1 MDVSNLITHTKN
13 QDGANH
19 AGDYSHQYPTRRS
32 MSANESNVRGA
43 ITPTNTSYFPVD
55 PGTPSPYNP
64 QTQSPAPKHVAFELQ
79 LDGSSNY
86 RARLPMRI
94 RIFPHDTTE
103 SIVTTVKNFY
113 GLYEGAT
120 KGVSF
125 EDSAGNTLIARYE
138 NFQNNMTVYVRVIQD
153 YSKQVDTHP
162 QYPMATPQDSL
173 RLGEVPQFLPPQ
185 PAQILHYGQLP
196 SRPTS
201 RASRKQSTSPKMGK
215 GPSKHRSRTGVKST
229 GSSFQRQL
237 DEINSDT
244 INGSDSDGGAGS
256 VTSSRKAR
264 SEQLATAEI
273 SVDNILAGNRR
284 KRAKFESS
292 VGDQAHRVLA
302 LWYETK
308 WIFNIGTSPLRTTT
322 SASTQLHL
330 LCIPSKTLQWFGKPV
345 AFCKTHTTRFGI
357 WPSNAVASDLWK
369 HGSCNGEQHAA
380 QLALCHTLCQP
391 PRPWPS

>member
-1 MDVSNLITHTKN
+1 MDVSNLITHTKPQDSTN
-13 QDGANH
+13 QL
-19 AGDYSHQYPTRRS
+19 GDHSHQYPTRRS
-32 MSANESNVRGA
+32 MSATESNVRGSM
-43 ITPTNTSYFPVD
+43 TPTTNSYFPLD
-55 PGTPSPYNP
+55 SSATSPYNP
-64 QTQSPAPKHVAFELQ
+64 QLPSPAPKNVAFELQ

-86 RARLPMRI
+86 RARLPMRVQ
-94 RIFPHDTTE
+94 IFPHDTTE

-125 EDSAGNTLIARYE
+125 EDGAGNTLIARYE

-153 YSKQVDTHP
+153 YSKQVDQHP
-162 QYPMATPQDSL
+162 QYPMALPQDNL

-185 PAQILHYGQLP
+185 PAQILHYGQPP

-201 RASRKQSTSPKMGK
+201 RASRKQSTSPKLGK
-215 GPSKHRSRTGVKST
+215 GSSKQRSRSGVKSV

-292 VGDQAHRVLA
+292 VSYQAHTIHTPKHQAHHRFHCRNSPSSCPPRCQRPIPSPPCPPNDAPMVWKTHRHLPNLHLA
-302 LWYETK
+302 L
-308 WIFNIGTSPLRTTT
+308 
-322 SASTQLHL
+322 
-330 LCIPSKTLQWFGKPV
+330 
-345 AFCKTHTTRFGI
+345 
-357 WPSNAVASDLWK
+357 
-369 HGSCNGEQHAA
+369 
-380 QLALCHTLCQP
+380 
-391 PRPWPS
+391 